1 MHTRTSTS
9 DVPLAIIGL
18 LALDVLRHGTASA
31 SLRARSSTLART
43 ARFDTF
49 RLLMGAEPKRISI
62 DKARRL
68 VLEQLSRLP
77 GEQVALGD
85 ALGRVLA
92 EDAVAPNDLPPFD
105 SSGMDGYA
113 VIATDTADAPVALK
127 IVGEA
132 RAGALAQAPVE
143 RGTAIRVSTGAVVPD
158 GADAVVRQELTDVED
173 GAVIVNEEVSAGN
186 DVRYAGEDIGAGE
199 TILRAGTL
207 LGSAEIGALA
217 AVNIARPV
225 VVRRPRIA
233 LVSTGDELVSPGP
246 ELEPGQIRDAN
257 APALT
262 AAAHAA
268 GAEIV
273 TSVRVGDDR
282 DSTIA
287 TLERALDGADI
298 VATVGGVS
306 VGPHDHVRPALEQ
319 LGAQQVFCRVSLK
332 PGGQVCL
339 YVAPDGALA
348 FALPGNPAS
357 ALTAFRVLL
366 VPAIYGMLG
375 RDLTLHTARGVAE
388 IDLPGTIGRTSV
400 IRCTA
405 KMHDDGWHVTPNG
418 DQRSHILTSML
429 GVPVLALVPEDC
441 EVLRAGEPVD
451 IEFVG

>member
-1 MHTRTSTS
+1 
-9 DVPLAIIGL
+9 
-18 LALDVLRHGTASA
+18 
-31 SLRARSSTLART
+31 
-43 ARFDTF
+43 
-49 RLLMGAEPKRISI
+49 MGAEAKRISI
-62 DKARRL
+62 EDARDL
-68 VLEQLSRLP
+68 VLDQLSRLE
-77 GEQVALGD
+77 GEEVALAD

-92 EDAVAPNDLPPFD
+92 GDAVAPTDLPPFD
-105 SSGMDGYA
+105 SSGMDGFA
-113 VIATDTADAPVALK
+113 VIAVDTEDAPVALK
-127 IVGEA
+127 VVGES
-132 RAGALAQAPVE
+132 RAGTLAQAPVE
-143 RGTAIRVSTGAVVPD
+143 HGTAIRVSTGAVVPE
-158 GADAVVRQELTDVED
+158 GADAVVRQELTEIED
-173 GAVIVNEEVSAGN
+173 GAVIINEEVAAGN
-186 DVRYAGEDIGAGE
+186 DVRYAGEDIRAGE
-199 TILRAGTL
+199 TILHAGTL

-225 VVRRPRIA
+225 VVRKPRIA

-246 ELEPGQIRDAN
+246 ELQPGQIRDAN

-262 AAAHAA
+262 AATHAA

-273 TSVRVGDDR
+273 ASVRVGDDR
-282 DSTIA
+282 GETIA
-287 TLERALDGADI
+287 RLEEALRGADI

-306 VGPHDHVRPALEQ
+306 VGPHDHVRPALAH

-357 ALTAFRVLL
+357 ALTAFRVL
-366 VPAIYGMLG
+366 VIPAIYGMLG

-388 IDLPGTIGRTSV
+388 TDLPGTIGRTSV

-429 GVPVLALVPEDC
+429 GVPVLALVPEDR

>member
-1 MHTRTSTS
+1 
-9 DVPLAIIGL
+9 
-18 LALDVLRHGTASA
+18 
-31 SLRARSSTLART
+31 
-43 ARFDTF
+43 
-49 RLLMGAEPKRISI
+49 MGAEAKRISI
-62 DKARRL
+62 DDARDL
-68 VLEQLSRLP
+68 VLGEVSRLD
-77 GEQVALGD
+77 GEEIALGD

-92 EDAVAPNDLPPFD
+92 QEAVAPTDLPPFD
-105 SSGMDGYA
+105 SSGMDGFA
-113 VIATDTADAPVALK
+113 VIASDTEDAPVALK
-127 IVGEA
+127 VLGEA
-132 RAGALAQAPVE
+132 RAGALARARVE
-143 RGTAIRVSTGAVVPD
+143 HGTAIRVSTGAVVPA
-158 GADAVVRQELTDVED
+158 GADAVVRQELTEIED

-186 DVRYAGEDIGAGE
+186 DVRYAGEDIRAGE
-199 TILRAGTL
+199 TILHAGTL
-207 LGSAEIGALA
+207 LGAAEIGALA

-268 GAEIV
+268 GGEIIANL
-273 TSVRVGDDR
+273 RVGDDR
-282 DSTIA
+282 AETVA
-287 TLERALDGADI
+287 MLESALVGADI
-298 VATVGGVS
+298 VVTVGGVS

-319 LGAQQVFCRVSLK
+319 LGARQVFCRVSLK

-339 YVAPDGALA
+339 YVASDGALA

-357 ALTAFRVLL
+357 ALTAFRVLV

-375 RDLTLHTARGVAE
+375 RDLTLHTARGIATT
-388 IDLPGTIGRTSV
+388 DLAGTIGRTSV

-405 KMHDDGWHVTPNG
+405 EMHDDGWHVTPNG

-441 EVLRAGEPVD
+441 EVLPAGEPVD

>member
-1 MHTRTSTS
+1 MH
-9 DVPLAIIGL
+9 
-18 LALDVLRHGTASA
+18 
-31 SLRARSSTLART
+31 
-43 ARFDTF
+43 
-49 RLLMGAEPKRISI
+49 AEAKRISI
-62 DKARRL
+62 QDARRL
-68 VLEQLSRLP
+68 VLEQLSRLE
-77 GEQVALGD
+77 GEQIALAD

-92 EDAVAPNDLPPFD
+92 QDAVAPTDLPPFH
-105 SSGMDGYA
+105 SSGMDGFA
-113 VIATDTADAPVALK
+113 VIASDTADAPVALK

-132 RAGALAQAPVE
+132 RAGTLAQAPVE
-143 RGTAIRVSTGAVVPD
+143 HGTAIRVSTGAVMPE
-158 GADAVVRQELTDVED
+158 GADAVVRQELAEVDD
-173 GAVIVNEEVSAGN
+173 GAVVVHEEVGAGT
-186 DVRYAGEDIGAGE
+186 DVRYAGEDIRAGE
-199 TILRAGTL
+199 TILHAGTL

-273 TSVRVGDDR
+273 SSVRVGDDR
-282 DSTIA
+282 EATVA
-287 TLERALDGADI
+287 TLATAMQGADI

-319 LGAQQVFCRVSLK
+319 LGAKQIFCRVSLK

-339 YVAPDGALA
+339 YVGADGTLA

-388 IDLPGTIGRTSV
+388 TDLEGTIGRTSV
-400 IRCTA
+400 IRCSA

>member
-1 MHTRTSTS
+1 
-9 DVPLAIIGL
+9 
-18 LALDVLRHGTASA
+18 
-31 SLRARSSTLART
+31 
-43 ARFDTF
+43 
-49 RLLMGAEPKRISI
+49 MGGEAKRISI
-62 DKARRL
+62 EEARRL
-68 VLEQLSRLP
+68 VL
-77 GEQVALGD
+77 GQVARLEGEEVALAD

-92 EDAVAPNDLPPFD
+92 QDAVAPTDLPPFH
-105 SSGMDGYA
+105 SSGMDGFA
-113 VIATDTADAPVALK
+113 VIATDTDDAPVALK
-127 IVGEA
+127 IIGEA

-143 RGTAIRVSTGAVVPD
+143 HGTAVRVSTGAVVPE
-158 GADAVVRQELTDVED
+158 GADAVVRQELTEVED

-186 DVRYAGEDIGAGE
+186 DVRYAGEDIRAGE
-199 TILRAGTL
+199 TILHAGTL
-207 LGSAEIGALA
+207 IGSAEIGALA

-246 ELEPGQIRDAN
+246 PLQPGQIRDAN

-282 DSTIA
+282 DATVA
-287 TLERALDGADI
+287 TLEDALGGADV

-319 LGAQQVFCRVSLK
+319 IGAQQVFCRVSLK
-332 PGGQVCL
+332 PGGQVCF
-339 YVAPDGALA
+339 YIAPDGTLA
-348 FALPGNPAS
+348 FALPGNLAS
-357 ALTAFRVLL
+357 SMTAFRVLV
-366 VPAIYGMLG
+366 VPAIYAMLG
-375 RDLTLHTARGVAE
+375 RNLTLHTARGVAAT
-388 IDLPGTIGRTSV
+388 DLAGTIGRTSV

-405 KMHDDGWHVTPNG
+405 EMQDDGWHVTPNG

-429 GVPVLALVPEDC
+429 GVPVFALVPDDC
-441 EVLRAGEPVD
+441 EVLRAGERVD